1 MFEVYIILV
10 PLAGL
15 VLSFLFAF
23 LASKRENNAKTVEK
37 AYGSD
42 QTLEETLNA
51 LQDSTIAIRASKS
64 GAATLKNL
72 WRLNNP
78 FVSDSADLQQAYR
91 RALVKVFNRTNGD
104 TWEAI
109 AQSVARSLEPL
120 LRRKCGADGSF
131 TITANIKDISR
142 HVTLVA
148 VLKGL
153 FDIDNVPIET
163 LTYIGSEIHRLTVGK
178 KQYDAGATKP
188 DYLPQDLQRSADR
201 LIDILRSI
209 FSEAKDSNELA
220 QSVLCSISGTP
231 DNFNP
236 LNLVIPA
243 FEAPWRGV
251 YYTLLA
257 VLQQGSHRPEDVLT
271 LRNCP
276 ASQQPSPAALAIA
289 YESLR
294 LYPPIRRV
302 RRGDRVD
309 IEAVQR
315 DPRYWGC
322 TAAKFDPSR
331 FLDENGEIRHALVSP
346 GSAWMPFA
354 VGSMKCPSAGGYSA
368 RMMIMLTGEVL
379 RQLFPNESTPQW
391 YVDGP
396 EWDLSAKKG
405 QTLRAGR
412 DEYASVYVVSETVH

>member
-1 MFEVYIILV
+1 METSSYSI
-10 PLAGL
+10 
-15 VLSFLFAF
+15 SRK
-23 LASKRENNAKTVEK
+23 SRTKTADKEQRS
-37 AYGSD
+37 G
-42 QTLEETLNA
+42 QTLEETLSA
-51 LQDSTIAIRASKS
+51 LQDSTIAIRASKA

-78 FVSDSADLQQAYR
+78 FVSDSAELQQAYR
-91 RALVKVFNRTNGD
+91 RALVKVFSRTNGD
-104 TWEAI
+104 TWKGI
-109 AQSVARSLEPL
+109 AHSVAGSLEPL
-120 LRRKCGADGSF
+120 LHRRCSADGSH
-131 TITANIKDISR
+131 TITANIRDVSR
-142 HVTLVA
+142 HATLVA
-148 VLKGL
+148 VFKGL
-153 FDIDNVPIET
+153 FDIDNVPTET

-178 KQYDAGATKP
+178 KQYDAGTTRP

-201 LIDILRSI
+201 LIDILRGI
-209 FSEAKDSNELA
+209 FSEAKNTNELA
-220 QSVLCSISGTP
+220 QTVLCSISGTP

-257 VLQQGSHRPEDVLT
+257 VFQQGSKRPQDVLT
-271 LRNCP
+271 LRNCS
-276 ASQQPSPAALAIA
+276 AHQQPSSAALAIA

-302 RRGDRVD
+302 RRDGRVD

-315 DPRYWGC
+315 DPSYWGS

-331 FLDENGEIRHALVSP
+331 FLDENGEINTTLISP

-368 RMMIMLTGEVL
+368 RMIVMLAGEVL
-379 RQLFPNESTPQW
+379 RQLFPSESTPQW

-396 EWDLSAKKG
+396 EWDLAAKNG

-412 DEYASVYVVSETVH
+412 DEYASVYVVSESYK

>member
-1 MFEVYIILV
+1 MYESYLLV
-10 PLAGL
+10 PLLGL
-15 VLSFLFAF
+15 TFSFLWTFVNRRKNRAM
-23 LASKRENNAKTVEK
+23 TVEK
-37 AYGSD
+37 LISSD
-42 QTLEETLNA
+42 HNLEETLNA
-51 LQDSTIAIRASKS
+51 LQESTIAIRASKT

-78 FVSDSADLQQAYR
+78 FVSDSAELQQSYR
-91 RALVKVFNRTNGD
+91 RALLKTFSRTNGE
-104 TWEAI
+104 TWAAI
-109 AQSVARSLEPL
+109 ARSVSASLDPL
-120 LRRKCGADGSF
+120 LHHKCGADGSY
-131 TITANIKDISR
+131 TITANIRDVSR

-201 LIDILRSI
+201 LIDILRDT
-209 FSEAKDSNELA
+209 FAEAKESNELA
-220 QSVLCSISGTP
+220 RTVLCSVSGTP

-257 VLQQGSHRPEDVLT
+257 VLQQGPHRPEDVLT
-271 LRNCP
+271 LRDCP
-276 ASQQPSPAALAIA
+276 AHQQPPPAAVAIA
-289 YESLR
+289 HESLR

-302 RRGDRVD
+302 RREQRVD
-309 IEAVQR
+309 IEAIQR
-315 DPRYWGC
+315 DTRYWGP
-322 TAAKFDPSR
+322 TAAMFDPSR
-331 FLDENGEIRHALVSP
+331 FLDKNGEFDASLTGP

-354 VGSMKCPSAGGYSA
+354 VGSMKCPSAGGYST
-368 RMMIMLTGEVL
+368 RMMIILASEVL
-379 RQLFPNESTPQW
+379 RRLFPNNTIPQW

-396 EWDLSAKKG
+396 EWDSSAKQG
-405 QTLRAGR
+405 HTLRAGR
-412 DEYASVYVVSETVH
+412 DEYASVYVVASKSG